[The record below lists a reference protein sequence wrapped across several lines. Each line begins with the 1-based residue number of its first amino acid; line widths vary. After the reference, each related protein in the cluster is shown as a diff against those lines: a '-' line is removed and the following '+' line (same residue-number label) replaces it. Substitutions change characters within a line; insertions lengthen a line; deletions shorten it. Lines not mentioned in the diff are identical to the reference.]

1 MPELLRRYRDLI
13 LAALLLILPLGVYL
27 AHAKQPWEL
36 NAIDR
41 VVLAA
46 THPVEKA
53 VGWMVTGALET
64 WRGYVALRGARAEAA
79 RLTRELWTV
88 ERERQALEQVRAE
101 NERLRALLGFARAAP
116 DLTMVG
122 ARVVGIRLDPKGA
135 LQLLTLDRGAA
146 DGIAPLMPVVTVDG
160 LVGRVHSVFHGTSDV
175 LLVVDR
181 NSSVAARIE
190 RSRARANVRGL
201 SIPDVCRLDYVL
213 RSEDVLEG
221 DTLVT
226 SGTDGIFPR
235 GLKVGRVTRVKRG
248 TYGLYQ
254 TADVIPAVNVTR
266 LEEVLVITSRD
277 RRDEA
282 APAARVP

>member
-13 LAALLLILPLGVYL
+13 LAALLLILPLAVYL
-27 AHAKQPWEL
+27 AHAKQPSEL
-36 NAIDR
+36 NAVDR

-46 THPVEKA
+46 THPIEKA
-53 VGWMVTGALET
+53 VAWMVTGALET

-79 RLTRELWTV
+79 RLTRELGTV

-101 NERLRALLGFARAAP
+101 NERLRALLGFTRAAP

-122 ARVVGIRLDPKGA
+122 ARVIGIHLDPKGA

-146 DGIAPLMPVVTVDG
+146 DGLAPLMPVVTADG
-160 LVGRVHSVFHGTSDV
+160 VVGRVHSVFHGTSDV

-201 SIPDVCRLDYVL
+201 SVPDVCRLDYVL

-248 TYGLYQ
+248 TFGLYQ
-254 TADVIPAVNVTR
+254 TADVIPAVNVTH